1 MNRHFLPLCAAMLC
15 ACIASGQSKNFKAVS
30 LNVDGLPESLL
41 FGAVKMNVGGPLEA
55 GSKAMGEFIS
65 SQRTDW
71 DLFALSEDFN
81 FENELKAG
89 LGDGKYT
96 FGTHRGEMY
105 NKIDVLTSPFDT
117 DGLNIMVR
125 NESGITFSGETYVR
139 FTDSY
144 GKTSNGS
151 DELIKKGFRYYL
163 LDFGDGL
170 TADLYIHHMDAETDP
185 DSNAARESNVKQVIE
200 YILDRDAQGQNTRPI
215 LIMGDTNCRY
225 TRDNL
230 QEWVFN
236 TVNNYTDA
244 NGLQPYQ
251 VRDPWV
257 DFQWFGIPPKLGS
270 PSLMVGTYGA
280 QKGEVVD
287 KVWYINNKKANGVQL
302 IANSFLNDEGFKSND
317 PGVAFADHP
326 PIVIDFTI
334 KKVVNADDV
343 FQPAIEAPANPFGDK
358 SYYLRS
364 MLTGDYITGGGY
376 WDGQVLVDKPG
387 AAFTIQTSDNNTF
400 KLNSVFTANMLG
412 SNLYID
418 GVNTDWSL
426 TKVSGSNDIYVIS
439 TLINNAVK
447 VLTASK
453 NSDTTPYYHP
463 DYKVTLEDYHPGD
476 HAQQWEIISEEERT
490 DRLKTEGHIHPDRWL
505 DVTYKVPCYN
515 FPNNNSNFD
524 KWSRTAE
531 VNSSFYRA
539 YAKGELL
546 LEWDGA
552 QSDSGYG
559 GVMHYYNKKYTYV
572 AGAPKT
578 EFNFETTISGLQNGN
593 YRFKCQI
600 YNYNLNN
607 GDSKNLTI
615 TVGGKSVHP
624 DASPNAVHND
634 FKAAGRY
641 FRDGNGWVTID
652 GIIVSNGS
660 LNIKFYKDQTNSAT
674 SFTID
679 NLRLEYQPFSDPD
692 DKQIKLDFP
701 MHYNTM
707 ILPFD
712 LPDTEVQKLNND
724 NLQVFRVTGITQEK
738 QDTEREGSIEYYKIE
753 KNICNNVEANVPYV
767 VVNNNVE
774 ELKGREMEGT
784 NPAAAPRKASVTKV
798 TGDYT
803 YTFTGKPMNTNYYYT
818 DPKDPD
824 CTLTGVFVD
833 TNVYSGHYALG
844 KSDYLQAFFRNDNE
858 EPQKVEAYRA
868 YVNKVPAVE
877 NGASRTL
884 PMLVFNDDTNI
895 LTGVEEVAD
904 DAEETITDETPV
916 DVYTTGGIL
925 LRRGV
930 AKADALAD
938 LPRGLYILTNGLT
951 SLKLAK

>member
-15 ACIASGQSKNFKAVS
+15 VCIASGQSKNFKAVS

-41 FGAVKMNVGGPLEA
+41 GGAIKMNVGGPLEA

-65 SQRTDW
+65 TQRTDW

-81 FENELKAG
+81 FEDELKAG

-96 FGTHRGEMY
+96 FGTHRGKMY
-105 NKIDVLTSPFDT
+105 NKFDVLTSPFDT
-117 DGLNIMVR
+117 DGLNVMVR

-144 GKTSNGS
+144 GKTSDGS

-163 LDFGDGL
+163 VNFGDGL
-170 TADLYIHHMDAETDP
+170 TADLYIHHMDAETD
-185 DSNAARESNVKQVIE
+185 DKSNAARESNVKQVIK
-200 YILDRDAQGQNTRPI
+200 YILDRDAQGLNTRPI
-215 LIMGDTNCRY
+215 LIMGDSNCRY

-230 QEWVFN
+230 EEWVFN

-257 DFQWFGIPPKLGS
+257 DFQWYGVAPKLGS

-302 IANSFLNDEGFKSND
+302 IANSFLNDEGFKSNE
-317 PGVAFADHP
+317 PGVNFADHP

-334 KKVVNADDV
+334 KKVANADDV
-343 FQPAIEAPANPFGDK
+343 FQPAIEAPANPFGEK
-358 SYYLRS
+358 TYYLRS
-364 MLTGDYITGGGY
+364 MLTGDYISGGGL
-376 WDGQVLVDKPG
+376 WDGQVMVDKPG
-387 AAFTIQTSDNNTF
+387 AAFNIKTSDVNTF
-400 KLNSVFTANMLG
+400 NLTSVFTANMLG
-412 SNLYID
+412 RNLYID
-418 GVNTDWSL
+418 GWNTDWYL
-426 TKVSGSNDIYVIS
+426 TKVNGTKDIYIIS
-439 TLINNAVK
+439 TLVDGALK

-453 NSDTTPYYHP
+453 NSDTTPYYNP
-463 DYKVTLEDYHPGD
+463 DYKVTLENYNPGD
-476 HAQQWEIISEEERT
+476 HAQQWEIITEEERT
-490 DRLKTEGHIHPDRWL
+490 NRLTTEGHTHPDRWL

-515 FPNNNSNFD
+515 FPNNNANFD
-524 KWSRTAE
+524 KWTRTSN
-531 VNSSFYRA
+531 VSSDFYRA
-539 YAKGELL
+539 EAKGEIV
-546 LEWDGA
+546 LEW
-552 QSDSGYG
+552 SDKQPENGYG
-559 GVMHYYNKKYTYV
+559 GVMHYYNKGYTYV
-572 AGAPKT
+572 LGAPKT
-578 EFNFETTISGLQNGN
+578 EFNLETKVSGLPNGN
-593 YRFKCQI
+593 YRFKCQV
-600 YNYNLNN
+600 YNYNLNTS
-607 GDSKNLTI
+607 DKNLTI
-615 TVGGKSVHP
+615 TVGSKSINP
-624 DASPNAVHND
+624 GQTSGAVYND
-634 FKAAGRY
+634 FKAAGKY

-652 GIIVSNGS
+652 GITVNNGQ
-660 LNIKFYKDQTNSAT
+660 LNIKFYKAQTNSAT

-679 NLRLEYQPFSDPD
+679 NLRLEYQPASNPAD
-692 DKQIKLDFP
+692 QSITLDFP

-724 NLQVFRVTGITQEK
+724 NLQVFRVTGITPKK
-738 QDTEREGSIEYYKIE
+738 QDTEVEGSIEYYKIE
-753 KNICNNVEANVPYV
+753 KDICNTVAANIPYV

-784 NPAAAPRKASVTKV
+784 NPAAAPRKATATKAS
-798 TGDYT
+798 GDYT

-818 DPKDPD
+818 DSQDPD
-824 CTLTGVFVD
+824 RTLTGVLVD
-833 TNVYSGHYALG
+833 TNVYPEHYALG

-858 EPQKVEAYRA
+858 EPQTVKAYRA

-930 AKADALAD
+930 AKADALTD

>member
-41 FGAVKMNVGGPLEA
+41 GGAVKMNVGGPLEA

-65 SQRTDW
+65 NYRTDW

-81 FENELKAG
+81 FEDELKAG

-96 FGTHRGEMY
+96 FGTHRGKMY

-125 NESGITFSGETYVR
+125 NESGINFSGETYVR

-144 GKTSNGS
+144 GKTSDGS

-163 LDFGDGL
+163 INFGDGL
-170 TADLYIHHMDAETDP
+170 TADLYIHHMDAETD
-185 DSNAARESNVKQVIE
+185 DKSNAARESNVKQVIK
-200 YILDRDAQGQNTRPI
+200 YILDRDAQGLNTRPI
-215 LIMGDTNCRY
+215 LIMGDSNCRY

-230 QEWVFN
+230 EEWVFN

-257 DFQWFGIPPKLGS
+257 DFQWYGVPPKLGS

-302 IANSFLNDEGFKSND
+302 IANSFLNDEGFKSNV

-326 PIVIDFTI
+326 PVVIDFTI
-334 KKVVNADDV
+334 KKVANADDV
-343 FQPAIEAPANPFGDK
+343 FQPAIEPPANPFGYK

-364 MLTGDYITGGGY
+364 MLTGDYITGGGK

-387 AAFTIQTSDNNTF
+387 AAFTIQSSDNNTF

-412 SNLYID
+412 SNLYVD

-439 TLINNAVK
+439 TLVNNVVK

-490 DRLKTEGHIHPDRWL
+490 NRLTTEGHIHPDRWL
-505 DVTYKVPCYN
+505 DVTYKIPCYN
-515 FPNNNSNFD
+515 FPNNSANFD
-524 KWSRTAE
+524 KWSRTGDVTTSFTTYASGNLIHE
-531 VNSSFYRA
+531 WNKSNSDY
-539 YAKGELL
+539 
-546 LEWDGA
+546 
-552 QSDSGYG
+552 GYG
-559 GVMHYYNKKYTYV
+559 GVMHYYNNETRTQ
-572 AGAPKT
+572 KT
-578 EFNFETTISGLQNGN
+578 PFTFETTVTGLPNGT
-593 YRFKCQI
+593 YRFKCQV
-600 YNYNLNN
+600 YNHNLNT
-607 GDSKNLTI
+607 GDMNFTI
-615 TVGGKSVHP
+615 TAGNKSINP
-624 DASPNAVHND
+624 AATSGSEHNN
-634 FKAAGRY
+634 FKAAGQY
-641 FRDGNGWVTID
+641 FRTGNGWITID
-652 GIIVSNGS
+652 GITVTNGEM
-660 LNIKFYKDQTNSAT
+660 NIKFNKLHTRSAT

-679 NLRLEYQPFSDPD
+679 NLRLEYQPASNPAD
-692 DKQIKLDFP
+692 QSITLDFP

-724 NLQVFRVTGITQEK
+724 NLQVFRVTGITPKK

-753 KNICNNVEANVPYV
+753 KDICNTVAANIPYV

-774 ELKGREMEGT
+774 ELKGREMEGR
-784 NPAAAPRKASVTKV
+784 NPAAAPRKASATKA

-818 DPKDPD
+818 DSQDPD
-824 CTLTGVFVD
+824 RTLTGVLVD
-833 TNVYSGHYALG
+833 TNVYPEHYALG

-858 EPQKVEAYRA
+858 EPQKIEAYRA

-895 LTGVEEVAD
+895 LTGVEQVAD
-904 DAEETITDETPV
+904 EAEETITDETPV

-925 LRRGV
+925 LRRSV
-930 AKADALAD
+930 AKADALTD

>member
-15 ACIASGQSKNFKAVS
+15 VCIASGQSKNFKAVS
-30 LNVDGLPESLL
+30 LNVDGLPASLL
-41 FGAVKMNVGGPLEA
+41 GGLVKMNPEGPLEA

-65 SQRTDW
+65 TQRTDW

-81 FENELKAG
+81 FEEELKTG
-89 LGDGKYT
+89 LGLGYS
-96 FGTHRGEMY
+96 FGTHRGKMY

-125 NESGITFSGETYVR
+125 DGSGITFSGETYVR

-144 GKTSNGS
+144 GKTSDGS

-163 LDFGDGL
+163 VNFGDGL
-170 TADLYIHHMDAETDP
+170 TADLYIHHMDAETD
-185 DSNAARESNVKQVIE
+185 DKSNAARESNVKQVIK
-200 YILDRDAQGQNTRPI
+200 YILDRDAQGLNTRPI
-215 LIMGDTNCRY
+215 LIMGDSNCRY

-257 DFQWFGIPPKLGS
+257 DFQWYGVPPKHGS

-334 KKVVNADDV
+334 KKVANADDV

-400 KLNSVFTANMLG
+400 KLNSFFTANMLG
-412 SNLYID
+412 SNLYVD

-439 TLINNAVK
+439 TLVNNVVK

-476 HAQQWEIISEEERT
+476 HAQQWEVISEEERT
-490 DRLKTEGHIHPDRWL
+490 NRLTTEGHIHPDRWL

-515 FPNNNSNFD
+515 FPNNNANFD
-524 KWSRTAE
+524 KWSRTSE
-531 VNSSFYRA
+531 VNSDFYNA
-539 YAKGELL
+539 YAKGDLI
-546 LEWDGA
+546 LEWDDK
-552 QSDSGYG
+552 QSDHGFG

-572 AGAPKT
+572 LGAPKT
-578 EFNFETTISGLQNGN
+578 EFNFETTISGLPNGN

-600 YNYNLNN
+600 YNYNLNT
-607 GDSKNLTI
+607 GDKNLTI
-615 TVGGKSVHP
+615 TVGGQSINP
-624 DASPNAVHND
+624 SQTSGAVHND
-634 FKAAGRY
+634 FKAAGKY
-641 FRDGNGWVTID
+641 FRGGNGWVTID
-652 GIIVSNGS
+652 GISVKNGE
-660 LNIKFYKDQTNSAT
+660 LNIKFYKAQTNSAT

-679 NLRLEYQPFSDPD
+679 NLRLEYQPASNPAD
-692 DKQIKLDFP
+692 QSITLDFP

-724 NLQVFRVTGITQEK
+724 NLQVFRVTGITPKK
-738 QDTEREGSIEYYKIE
+738 QDTEVEGSIEYYKIE
-753 KNICNNVEANVPYV
+753 KDICNTVAANIPYV

-784 NPAAAPRKASVTKV
+784 NPAAAPRKATATKA

-818 DPKDPD
+818 DSQDPD
-824 CTLTGVFVD
+824 RTLTGVLVD
-833 TNVYSGHYALG
+833 TNVYPEHYALG
-844 KSDYLQAFFRNDNE
+844 NSEFLQAFFRNDNE
-858 EPQKVEAYRA
+858 EPQTVKAYRA

-930 AKADALAD
+930 AKADALTD

>member
-41 FGAVKMNVGGPLEA
+41 GGAVKMNVGGPLEA

-65 SQRTDW
+65 TQRTDW

-81 FENELKAG
+81 FEDELKAG

-96 FGTHRGEMY
+96 FGTHRGKMY

-117 DGLNIMVR
+117 DGLNVMVR
-125 NESGITFSGETYVR
+125 NNSGITFSGETYVR

-144 GKTSNGS
+144 GKTSDGS

-163 LDFGDGL
+163 INFGDGL
-170 TADLYIHHMDAETDP
+170 TADLYIHHMDAETD
-185 DSNAARESNVKQVIE
+185 DKSNAARESNVKQVIK
-200 YILDRDAQGQNTRPI
+200 YILDRDAQGLNTRPI
-215 LIMGDTNCRY
+215 LIMGDSNCRY

-230 QEWVFN
+230 EEWVFN

-251 VRDPWV
+251 VRDPWI
-257 DFQWFGIPPKLGS
+257 DFQWFGVPPKLGS

-334 KKVVNADDV
+334 KKVANADDV

-364 MLTGDYITGGGY
+364 MLTGDYLTGGAN
-376 WDGQVLVDKPG
+376 WDGQAMVDKPG
-387 AAFTIQTSDNNTF
+387 AAFNIKTSEVNTF
-400 KLNSVFTANMLG
+400 NLTSVFTANMLG
-412 SNLYID
+412 QDLYVD
-418 GVNTDWSL
+418 SSWKTDWYL
-426 TKVSGSNDIYVIS
+426 TKVNGTKDIYVIS
-439 TLINNAVK
+439 LPVDGVMK

-490 DRLKTEGHIHPDRWL
+490 NRLTTEGHIHPDRWL

-515 FPNNNSNFD
+515 FPNNSANFD
-524 KWSRTAE
+524 KWSRTGD
-531 VNSSFYRA
+531 VTTTIFGNTTT
-539 YAKGELL
+539 YASGNLI
-546 LEWDGA
+546 LEWNGSN
-552 QSDSGYG
+552 SDYGYG
-559 GVMHYYNKKYTYV
+559 GVMHYYNNSGGTKQRAFT
-572 AGAPKT
+572 
-578 EFNFETTISGLQNGN
+578 FETTVTGLPNGT
-593 YRFKCQI
+593 YRFKCQV
-600 YNYNLNN
+600 YNHNLNN
-607 GDSKNLTI
+607 GTTKNLTI
-615 TVGGKSVHP
+615 TAGNKSINPDATSGSVH
-624 DASPNAVHND
+624 NN
-634 FKAAGRY
+634 FKAAGQY

-652 GIIVSNGS
+652 GITVTNGQM
-660 LNIKFYKDQTNSAT
+660 NIKFDKLHTSSPT

-679 NLRLEYQPFSDPD
+679 NLRLEYQPASNPAD
-692 DKQIKLDFP
+692 QSITLDFP

-724 NLQVFRVTGITQEK
+724 NLQVFRVTGITPKK
-738 QDTEREGSIEYYKIE
+738 QDTEVEGSIEYYKIE
-753 KNICNNVEANVPYV
+753 KDICNTVAANIPYV

-784 NPAAAPRKASVTKV
+784 NPAAAPRKATATKAS
-798 TGDYT
+798 GDYT

-818 DPKDPD
+818 DSQDPD
-824 CTLTGVFVD
+824 RTLTGVLVD
-833 TNVYSGHYALG
+833 TNVYPEHYALG
-844 KSDYLQAFFRNDNE
+844 NSEFLQAFFRNDNE
-858 EPQKVEAYRA
+858 EPQTVKAYRA

-930 AKADALAD
+930 AKADALTD

>member
-41 FGAVKMNVGGPLEA
+41 GGAVKMNVGGPLEA

-65 SQRTDW
+65 TQRTDW

-81 FENELKAG
+81 FEDELKAG

-96 FGTHRGEMY
+96 FGTHRGKMY

-125 NESGITFSGETYVR
+125 NNSGITFSGETYVR

-144 GKTSNGS
+144 GKTSDGS

-163 LDFGDGL
+163 INFGDGL
-170 TADLYIHHMDAETDP
+170 TADLYIHHMDAETD
-185 DSNAARESNVKQVIE
+185 DKSNAARESNVKQVIK
-200 YILDRDAQGQNTRPI
+200 YILDRDAQGLNTRPI

-257 DFQWFGIPPKLGS
+257 DFQWYGVAPKLGS

-334 KKVVNADDV
+334 KKVANANDV

-376 WDGQVLVDKPG
+376 WDGQVMVDKPG
-387 AAFTIQTSDNNTF
+387 AAFNIQTSDNNTF

-412 SNLYID
+412 SNLYVD

-426 TKVSGSNDIYVIS
+426 TKVSGSKDIYVIS
-439 TLINNAVK
+439 TLVNNVVK

-476 HAQQWEIISEEERT
+476 HAQQWEIITEEERT
-490 DRLKTEGHIHPDRWL
+490 NRLATEGHTHPDRWL
-505 DVTYKVPCYN
+505 DVTYKIPCYN
-515 FPNNNSNFD
+515 FPNSSSNFGN
-524 KWSRTAE
+524 WSRTEDVQTSWINKKTQASG
-531 VNSSFYRA
+531 N
-539 YAKGELL
+539 LI
-546 LEWDGA
+546 LEWGGSSE
-552 QSDSGYG
+552 QGYG
-559 GVMHYYNKKYTYV
+559 GVMHYYSNSISTSD
-572 AGAPKT
+572 KT
-578 EFNFETTISGLQNGN
+578 NFTLETTINELPNGN

-607 GDSKNLTI
+607 GDDKNLTI
-615 TVGGKSVHP
+615 TVGGNSIN
-624 DASPNAVHND
+624 PNPTSGAVHND
-634 FKAAGRY
+634 FKAAGKY

-652 GIIVSNGS
+652 GITVTNNQ
-660 LNIKFYKDQTNSAT
+660 LNIKFVKGHTKSSPT

-679 NLRLEYQPFSDPD
+679 NLRLEYQPASNPAD
-692 DKQIKLDFP
+692 QSITLDFP

-724 NLQVFRVTGITQEK
+724 NLQVFRVTGITPKK
-738 QDTEREGSIEYYKIE
+738 QDTEVEGSIEYYKIE
-753 KNICNNVEANVPYV
+753 KDICNTVAANIPYV

-784 NPAAAPRKASVTKV
+784 NPAAAPRKASATKAS
-798 TGDYT
+798 GDYT

-818 DPKDPD
+818 DSQDPD
-824 CTLTGVFVD
+824 RTLTGVLVD
-833 TNVYSGHYALG
+833 TNVYPEHYALG
-844 KSDYLQAFFRNDNE
+844 NSEFLQAFFRNDNE
-858 EPQKVEAYRA
+858 EPQTVKAYRA

-930 AKADALAD
+930 AKADALTD
-938 LPRGLYILTNGLT
+938 LPRGLYILANGLT
-951 SLKLAK
+951 SLKVAK

>member
-41 FGAVKMNVGGPLEA
+41 GGAVKMNVGGPLEA

-65 SQRTDW
+65 TQRTDW

-81 FENELKAG
+81 FEDELKAG

-96 FGTHRGEMY
+96 FGTHRGKMY

-117 DGLNIMVR
+117 DGLNVMVR
-125 NESGITFSGETYVR
+125 NASGITFSGETYVR

-144 GKTSNGS
+144 GKTSDGS

-163 LDFGDGL
+163 VNFGDGL
-170 TADLYIHHMDAETDP
+170 TADLYIHHMDAETDEK
-185 DSNAARESNVKQVIE
+185 SNAARESNVKQVVQ
-200 YILDRDAQGQNTRPI
+200 YILDRDKNGQNTRPI
-215 LIMGDTNCRY
+215 LIMGDSNCRY

-230 QEWVFN
+230 EEWVFK
-236 TVNNYTDA
+236 TINNYTDA

-257 DFQWFGIPPKLGS
+257 DFQWYGIPPKLGS

-334 KKVVNADDV
+334 KKVANANDV

-412 SNLYID
+412 SNLYVD

-426 TKVSGSNDIYVIS
+426 TKVSGSKEIYVIS
-439 TLINNAVK
+439 TLVNNVVK

-490 DRLKTEGHIHPDRWL
+490 NRLTTEGHIHPDRWL
-505 DVTYKVPCYN
+505 DVTYKIPCYN
-515 FPNNNSNFD
+515 FPNNNANLS
-524 KWSRTAE
+524 KWTRTAE
-531 VNSSFYRA
+531 VNSDFYNA
-539 YAKGELL
+539 YAKGDLI
-546 LEWDGA
+546 LEWDDK
-552 QSDSGYG
+552 QSDYGYG
-559 GVMHYYNKKYTYV
+559 GVMHYYNQKYTYV
-572 AGAPKT
+572 WGAPKT
-578 EFNFETTISGLQNGN
+578 EFNFETTISGLPNGK
-593 YRFKCQI
+593 YRFKCQV

-607 GDSKNLTI
+607 GSSKNLTI
-615 TVGGKSVHP
+615 TVGGKSVYP
-624 DASPNAVHND
+624 DASPSAVHNN
-634 FKAAGRY
+634 FKAAGQY
-641 FRDGNGWVTID
+641 FRNGNGWITID
-652 GIIVSNGS
+652 GITVSNGS
-660 LNIKFYKDQTNSAT
+660 LNIKFTKDQTNSAT

-679 NLRLEYQPFSDPD
+679 NLRLEYQPASNPAD
-692 DKQIKLDFP
+692 QSITLDFP

-724 NLQVFRVTGITQEK
+724 NLQIFRVTGITPKK
-738 QDTEREGSIEYYKIE
+738 QDTEVEGSIEYYKIE
-753 KNICNNVEANVPYV
+753 KDICNTVAANIPYV

-784 NPAAAPRKASVTKV
+784 NPAAAPHKATATKAS
-798 TGDYT
+798 GDYT

-818 DPKDPD
+818 DSQDPD
-824 CTLTGVFVD
+824 RTLTGVLVD
-833 TNVYSGHYALG
+833 TNVYPEHYALG
-844 KSDYLQAFFRNDNE
+844 NSEFLQAFFRNDNE
-858 EPQKVEAYRA
+858 EPQTVKAYRA

-951 SLKLAK
+951 SLKVAK

>member
-41 FGAVKMNVGGPLEA
+41 GGAVKMNVGGPLEA

-65 SQRTDW
+65 TQRTDW

-81 FENELKAG
+81 FEDELKAG

-96 FGTHRGEMY
+96 FGTHRGKMY

-117 DGLNIMVR
+117 DGLNVMVR
-125 NESGITFSGETYVR
+125 NNSGITFSGETYVR

-144 GKTSNGS
+144 GKTSDGS

-163 LDFGDGL
+163 INFGDGL
-170 TADLYIHHMDAETDP
+170 TADLYIHHMDAETD
-185 DSNAARESNVKQVIE
+185 DKSNAARESNVKQVIK
-200 YILDRDAQGQNTRPI
+200 YILDRDAQGLNTRPI
-215 LIMGDTNCRY
+215 LIMGDSNCRY

-230 QEWVFN
+230 EEWVFN

-251 VRDPWV
+251 VRDPWI
-257 DFQWFGIPPKLGS
+257 DFQWYGVAPKLGS

-334 KKVVNADDV
+334 KKVANADDV

-412 SNLYID
+412 SNLYVD

-439 TLINNAVK
+439 TLVNNVVK

-463 DYKVTLEDYHPGD
+463 DYKATLEDYHPGD
-476 HAQQWEIISEEERT
+476 HAQQWEVISEEERT
-490 DRLKTEGHIHPDRWL
+490 NRLTTEGHIHPDRWL

-515 FPNNNSNFD
+515 FPNNNANFD
-524 KWSRTAE
+524 KWSRTGDVTAS
-531 VNSSFYRA
+531 VGSSIRA
-539 YAKGELL
+539 ASSLI
-546 LEWDGA
+546 LEWDNK
-552 QSDSGYG
+552 QTEYGYG
-559 GVMHYYNKKYTYV
+559 GVMHYYSNSWSV
-572 AGAPKT
+572 GSQRT
-578 EFNFETTISGLQNGN
+578 EFTFETTINNLPNGT
-593 YRFKCQI
+593 YRFKFQL
-600 YNYNLNN
+600 YNCNLNN
-607 GDSKNLTI
+607 GSDKNLTVTAGNRSI
-615 TVGGKSVHP
+615 NP
-624 DASPNAVHND
+624 DATSGASHND

-652 GIIVSNGS
+652 
-660 LNIKFYKDQTNSAT
+660 NITVTDGTLKISFVKGHTKRTAT

-679 NLRLEYQPFSDPD
+679 NLRLEYQPASNPAE
-692 DKQIKLDFP
+692 QSITLDFP

-724 NLQVFRVTGITQEK
+724 NLQVFRVTGITPKK
-738 QDTEREGSIEYYKIE
+738 QDTEVEGSIEYYKIE
-753 KNICNNVEANVPYV
+753 KDICNTVAANIPYI

-784 NPAAAPRKASVTKV
+784 NPAAAPRKATATKAS
-798 TGDYT
+798 GDYT

-818 DPKDPD
+818 DSQDPD
-824 CTLTGVFVD
+824 RTLTGVLVD
-833 TNVYSGHYALG
+833 TNVYPEHYALG
-844 KSDYLQAFFRNDNE
+844 NSEFLQAFFRNDNE
-858 EPQKVEAYRA
+858 EPQTVKAYRA

-930 AKADALAD
+930 AKADALTD

-951 SLKLAK
+951 SLKVAK